1 MRVFPAN
8 GLMAR
13 NGYQIID
20 ADAHY
25 LEPIEELA
33 DYVDEPWRTRIKGVS
48 PSRLL
53 PRALGDRMLQGRI
66 RRDDVDYGA
75 AIGVSSRP
83 QVLEIMR
90 RLDVDATILVANRLA
105 NFGHVS
111 SRDLVVALANGYI
124 DYMIDQVA
132 DPAQG
137 IYTMP
142 VLPWQAPEEAAE
154 IVQRVGSNPAVV
166 AVCFMTAGPNP
177 PLGDIRYD
185 PIFDAAQACDLP
197 IVFHSAPGLT
207 LVEGSSPVDGFQ
219 RLLEGQSTGFLI
231 SNIAQLTSVLIQ
243 GLPER
248 FPKLRFLFQE
258 AGIYWVPLMMQRLD
272 SYYLMRREEAP
283 LLKGLPSEY
292 ILERFYFGTQ
302 PLEAP
307 RDPRHLEAILD
318 MFDGR
323 RHCVFSTDYPHF
335 DYDDPVVVNRLSFL
349 SKEDKRNIF
358 AGNAHRLFNFRKGGI
373 QPWESTSSEV
383 SPTSQKTPA

>member
-1 MRVFPAN
+1 
-8 GLMAR
+8 MAR
-13 NGYQIID
+13 RGYLIID

-25 LEPIEELA
+25 LEPVHELA
-33 DYVDEPWRTRIKGVS
+33 EYLDEPWRTRIQGVS

-75 AIGVSSRP
+75 AIGDSSKG
-83 QVLEIMR
+83 QVLETMQ
-90 RLDVDATILVANRLA
+90 RLGVGATVLVANRLA

-124 DYMIDQVA
+124 DYMLENVA
-132 DPAQG
+132 SPEEG

-142 VLPWQAPEEAAE
+142 VLPWQEPAEAAA
-154 IVQRVGSNPAVV
+154 IVTRVGSHPAVV
-166 AVCFMTAGPNP
+166 GVCFMTSGPNP
-177 PLGDIRYD
+177 PLGDVRYN
-185 PIFDAAQACDLP
+185 PIFEAAQEHDLP

-219 RLLEGQSTGFLI
+219 RLLEGQATGFLI
-231 SNIAQLTSVLIQ
+231 SNIAQLTSILIQ

-258 AGIYWVPLMMQRLD
+258 AGIYWVPMIMQRLD
-272 SYYLMRREEAP
+272 EYYLMRREEAP
-283 LLKGLPSEY
+283 LLKALPSEY
-292 ILERFYFGTQ
+292 VLDRFHFGTQ

-307 RDPRHLEAILD
+307 KNPRHLEAIMD

-323 RHCVFSTDYPHF
+323 RRCVFSTDYPHF
-335 DYDDPVVVNRLSFL
+335 DFDDPVVIDRLAFL
-349 SKEDKRNIF
+349 TAEDKQDIF
-358 AGNAHRLFNFRKGGI
+358 AGNAQRLFNFRKGGV
-373 QPWESTSSEV
+373 QPWESTWSATSR
-383 SPTSQKTPA
+383 TSQNTPA